1 MRIVMT
7 PGLCSNEHSNT
18 GGSFCQSCF
27 ASFLTHGARPELP
40 CISAA
45 EDDGAD
51 RTTLVL
57 RYAGHEQTIELTDE
71 RREQLAFGDWKGWV
85 EYAAQ
90 LSAENPQE

>member
-7 PGLCSNEHSNT
+7 PGLCSNEHRST

-27 ASFLTHGARPELP
+27 ASFLAHGARPDLP
-40 CISAA
+40 CITAV

-51 RTTLVL
+51 RTALVL
-57 RYAGHEQTIELTDE
+57 LYAGHQEIIELTDE

-85 EYAAQ
+85 EYVAR
-90 LSAENPQE
+90 LSAETAQE